1 MSESRVTRTVVVTDP
16 AGVHARTAVA
26 IADAVRR
33 GKSQVSLIKEQT
45 RVTGTDVLQ
54 IMTLVAEQGDTVTL
68 EAVGPD
74 AEDVLGAL
82 EPLFAGRFGDEAQEN
97 A

>member
-33 GKSQVSLIKEQT
+33 GKSQVTIIKEGR
-45 RVTGTDVLQ
+45 RVSGTDVLQ
-54 IMTLVAEQGDTVTL
+54 IMTLVADQGATLTL
-68 EAVGPD
+68 ETVGPD
-74 AEDVLGAL
+74 AEAILSAL
-82 EPLFAGRFGDEAQEN
+82 EPLFAGRFGDEAQKS

>member
-1 MSESRVTRTVVVTDP
+1 MPETKATRIVMVTDP

-26 IADAVRR
+26 IREVVMR
-33 GKSQVSLIKEQT
+33 GSSQVRLIKDKQP
-45 RVTGTDVLQ
+45 VSGTDVLQ
-54 IMTLVAEQGDTVTL
+54 IMTMVAEQGDKVTI

-74 AEDVLGAL
+74 AETVLAAL
-82 EPLFAGRFGDEAQEN
+82 EPLFAGRFGDEAQKS

>member
-1 MSESRVTRTVVVTDP
+1 MPETQATRTVVVTDP

-26 IADAVRR
+26 IREIVVR
-33 GKSQVSLIKEQT
+33 GKSQVRLIKDQQP
-45 RVTGTDVLQ
+45 VSGTDVLQ
-54 IMTLVAEQGDTVTL
+54 IMTMVAEQGDTVTI

-74 AEDVLGAL
+74 AEAVLVAL
-82 EPLFAGRFGDEAQEN
+82 EPLFAGRFGDDAQKS